1 VRVDIKILKD
11 ILSANDQIA
20 ERNRALL
27 QKQKVFAVNIM
38 SSPGAGKT
46 SLILETIRTLKKKTR
61 IGVIEGDISSTIDAE
76 KVKKEKVPVLQINT
90 GGECHLDAAMVNRA
104 LENMP
109 LEKIDLLFVENV
121 GNLVCPGEFKL
132 GEDRKV
138 LIVSAPE
145 GDDKIF
151 KYPLLFHLADAV
163 VLNKVD
169 LLPYTTFDIGAFS
182 KALKGLNQKARFF
195 QVSCTT
201 HEGIED
207 WTDWVVST
215 MQPGKATKRR
225 KPQRP

>member
-1 VRVDIKILKD
+1 MDIKILKD

-76 KVKKEKVPVLQINT
+76 KVKKEKIPVLQINT

-109 LEKIDLLFVENV
+109 LEKINLLFVENV

-145 GDDKIF
+145 GDDKIY

-163 VLNKVD
+163 VLNKID
-169 LLPYTTFDIGAFS
+169 LLPYTTFDVDGFS

-215 MQPGKATKRR
+215 MQPGKATKRS

>member
-1 VRVDIKILKD
+1 VKVNIKILKD

-27 QKQKVFAVNIM
+27 DKHKVFALNVM

-46 SLILETIRTLKKKTR
+46 SLILDTIRTLKKRKR
-61 IGVIEGDISSTIDAE
+61 VGVIEGDISSTIDAE
-76 KVKKEKVPVLQINT
+76 KVKKERVPVLQINT
-90 GGECHLDAAMVNRA
+90 GGECHLDAAMINRA

-109 LEKIDLLFVENV
+109 LEEMDLLFIENV

-145 GDDKIF
+145 GDDKIY

-163 VLNKVD
+163 VVNKID
-169 LLPYTTFDIGAFS
+169 LLPYTTFDVDGFS
-182 KALKGLNQKARFF
+182 KALKGLNQKARLFR
-195 QVSCTT
+195 VSCTT

-207 WTDWVVST
+207 WTDWVLST
-215 MQPGKATKRR
+215 MRPPKQTSRRQP
-225 KPQRP
+225 RP